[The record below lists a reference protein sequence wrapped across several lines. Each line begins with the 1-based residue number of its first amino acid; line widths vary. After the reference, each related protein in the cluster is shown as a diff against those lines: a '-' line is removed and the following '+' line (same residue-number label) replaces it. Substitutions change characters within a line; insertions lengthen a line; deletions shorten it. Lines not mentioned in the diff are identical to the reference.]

1 MCAARPGPL
10 FFMLFP
16 LLTRGSI
23 INPTLKTACR
33 DRARFR
39 RDFRPV
45 KIPTRLH
52 FSIHIHFSL
61 YFLVWFYP
69 ASSFP
74 CLFRLHRAFFLFSYF
89 PRNLYTN
96 VKLTIHPHLF
106 SPECRVV
113 PSVIQRFDARV
124 QRILYPFIRRESIS
138 QLILL
143 LRQSD

>member
-10 FFMLFP
+10 FFTLFP

-39 RDFRPV
+39 RDFRPL

-69 ASSFP
+69 ASSFLRPFRFP
-74 CLFRLHRAFFLFSYF
+74 CLLSLLLLFPQSLYEHKINYTQHSRARRDHIL
-89 PRNLYTN
+89 
-96 VKLTIHPHLF
+96 ILF

-113 PSVIQRFDARV
+113 LLCYSMFWCTCTTDTVFLYSK
-124 QRILYPFIRRESIS
+124 RIN
-138 QLILL
+138 
-143 LRQSD
+143 